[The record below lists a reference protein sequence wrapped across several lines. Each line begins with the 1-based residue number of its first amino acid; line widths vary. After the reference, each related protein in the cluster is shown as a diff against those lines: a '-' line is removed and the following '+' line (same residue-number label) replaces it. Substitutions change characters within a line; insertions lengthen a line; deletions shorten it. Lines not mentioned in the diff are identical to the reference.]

1 MPYPGCIPRCT
12 DEERRGDNTRSPR
25 RRVMDPLRLVERTGD
40 MGRGERPGDT
50 GLGVWCI
57 RSMLF
62 LRTLRRD
69 AALPE
74 E

>member
-1 MPYPGCIPRCT
+1 
-12 DEERRGDNTRSPR
+12 
-25 RRVMDPLRLVERTGD
+25 MDPLRLVERTGD